1 MRAQQNTSE
10 WKPILA
16 VKTNS
21 QSYAPDLTE
30 SVLPTPTISVDTEHK
45 HSKSSLSTTHRPST
59 SNRSHSSSSTIGIIS
74 ASSRTTPSLAT
85 SPVDL
90 QHANTIGGIASGAA
104 AAVLLLVCVVFWFV
118 NSRIAGRKDK
128 KVLESHVED
137 KNFTDVE
144 KGPRMITKVYEES
157 VSNLRTHHNAT
168 ALSSSS
174 SYPL

>member
-1 MRAQQNTSE
+1 M
-10 WKPILA
+10 
-16 VKTNS
+16 
-21 QSYAPDLTE
+21 
-30 SVLPTPTISVDTEHK
+30 
-45 HSKSSLSTTHRPST
+45 
-59 SNRSHSSSSTIGIIS
+59 
-74 ASSRTTPSLAT
+74 
-85 SPVDL
+85 
-90 QHANTIGGIASGAA
+90 
-104 AAVLLLVCVVFWFV
+104 LLLVCVVFWFV

-157 VSNLRTHHNAT
+157 VSNILTHHNAT